1 MSSVGSINLDLNI
14 NNRGFDKQVD
24 NIASR
29 TKQKFGVM
37 SVAVGNILADMATK
51 AIASIGSFVKDSID
65 KGSELAELQ
74 NVVDTVFTTMS
85 DKVDNFAQ
93 NALKAYGLTE
103 AQAKRMMGTY
113 GAMSKSF
120 GYTEQQAYSMS
131 EQLTALTADVASF
144 YNLNHDEAYTKMKSV
159 FTGETESLKE
169 LGVVMTQAALDQY
182 ALQNGYGRTTAQMS
196 EQEKVALRLAFV
208 QDKLSVAS
216 GDFVRTQDQWAN
228 QTRILTG
235 QFESLKAAI
244 GQGLINVLTPVIKVI
259 NVIMGKLV
267 QLANAFKS
275 FTAMIMGGS
284 SGSGG
289 QSAAGAMEGVA
300 DAAEQAAS
308 ATGGISDAASGAA
321 ASAKK
326 AQKSLMGFDEI
337 NKLQDTSS
345 SDGGS
350 GSGGGAGGGVSFD
363 NIDFGSAIEQ
373 QESKMESS
381 LSKLKELAEE
391 TFAVFKDG
399 FNDGLGDDFDA
410 SLQRTKEHLL
420 GIKSS
425 LSNIFNDPDVQGA
438 ATNWARTVIHS
449 LGQITGSV
457 VSIAQSIAENLIGGV
472 DLYLQQNSGF
482 IKDRIIGMFNV
493 SSEIWSICGDL
504 ASACASIFEVYR
516 GPEAKACTANIIG
529 IFSNAALGST
539 QLALQLGRDILDC
552 IATPIIQNEGKIAEA
567 IRNTLGPVSG
577 VLETLNNA
585 VKNTFE
591 KIFQVYNEY
600 VKPMFDKFKDGLSSI
615 VSTLLDAYNNNIAPV
630 LGSLSSK
637 FSEVFESNI
646 QPMINSFL
654 ELVGKIAQVI
664 GDVWQNAIVPVVN
677 WLIATLVPI
686 LAPIFEQLGNVV
698 LALMATFSSVMSG
711 IMQALGGVIDF
722 IAGLFTGDWDR
733 CWQGIKD
740 IFEGIWNAISGYFL
754 GIWEVIKGIVS
765 AALEVIKGTIQW
777 AFELISGII
786 QAAWDIIKNIFSVV
800 LEAIKSLVSTVF
812 DAISTAISTALDTI
826 STIVT
831 TVWNAIKASIS
842 TALNAISTVVTT
854 VWNAIETAI
863 STTLDTISTVISTV
877 WNAIKTTVSTILNSI
892 KTVVTNL
899 WNGIKASVSN
909 IMDNIKTA
917 ISNAWN
923 SIKSSISTIISNIKT
938 AVTNGWNNIKTSVS
952 TVVGNIKSSVSSGF
966 TSMKT
971 SISNVMDG
979 IKTKITNVFNSIW
992 SFIKSIVNSILG
1004 GVESMANGLI
1014 SAINGMVK
1022 ALNKLNIDIPD
1033 WVPSVGG
1040 KKLGF
1045 NIPEV
1050 SKISIPR
1057 LAQGGYVSANQPQLA
1072 MIGDNKT
1079 QGEIVSPEGKMMEIM
1094 LKALEAFF
1102 GRLRDA
1108 GYSNQQQQGDFGDL
1122 VIPIYLDGTIL
1133 DEVIVTAQQ
1142 RRNVRSGGR

>member
-1 MSSVGSINLDLNI
+1 
-14 NNRGFDKQVD
+14 
-24 NIASR
+24 
-29 TKQKFGVM
+29 M

-93 NALKAYGLTE
+93 NALEAYGLTE
-103 AQAKRMMGTY
+103 AQAKRMMGAY

-120 GYTEQQAYSMS
+120 DYTEQQAYSMS

-144 YNLNHDEAYTKMKSV
+144 YNLNHDEAYTKMTSV

-169 LGVVMTQAALDQY
+169 LGVVMTQSALDQY
-182 ALQNGYGRTTAQMS
+182 ALQQGYGRTTAQMT

-284 SGSGG
+284 SGGG

-350 GSGGGAGGGVSFD
+350 GSGGAGGGVSFD

-482 IKDRIIGMFNV
+482 IKDRIIGLFNV

-552 IATPIIQNEGKIAEA
+552 IATPIIQNKGKIAEA

-600 VKPMFDKFKDGLSSI
+600 VKPMFDKFKNGLSSI

-637 FSEVFESNI
+637 FSEVFVSNI

-740 IFEGIWNAISGYFL
+740 IFEGVWNAISGFFL

-765 AALEVIKGTIQW
+765 AALEIIKGTIQW

-812 DAISTAISTALDTI
+812 DEIKSGIETAMNAISTIISTVWDAIKTAISTVLDTI
-826 STIVT
+826 STI
-831 TVWNAIKASIS
+831 
-842 TALNAISTVVTT
+842 
-854 VWNAIETAI
+854 
-863 STTLDTISTVISTV
+863 ISTV

-966 TSMKT
+966 TSMKA

-1022 ALNKLNIDIPD
+1022 ALNKLKVDIPD

-1050 SKISIPR
+1050 SRISIPR
-1057 LAQGGYVSANQPQLA
+1057 LAQGGYVRANQPQLA

-1108 GYSNQQQQGDFGDL
+1108 GYTNQQQQGDFGDL

>member
-1 MSSVGSINLDLNI
+1 
-14 NNRGFDKQVD
+14 
-24 NIASR
+24 
-29 TKQKFGVM
+29 M

-51 AIASIGSFVKDSID
+51 AISSIGSFVKDSID

-93 NALKAYGLTE
+93 NALEAYGLTE

-182 ALQNGYGRTTAQMS
+182 ALQQGYGRTTSKMT

-208 QDKLSVAS
+208 QDKLSAAS

-228 QTRILTG
+228 QTRILAG

-337 NKLQDTSS
+337 NKLQNTSS

-373 QESKMESS
+373 QESKMETS

-637 FSEVFESNI
+637 FSEVFVSNI

-740 IFEGIWNAISGYFL
+740 IFEGIWNAISGFFL

-765 AALEVIKGTIQW
+765 AALEIIKGTIQW

-812 DAISTAISTALDTI
+812 DEIKSGIETAMNAISTIISTVWDAIKTAISTVLDAI
-826 STIVT
+826 STI
-831 TVWNAIKASIS
+831 
-842 TALNAISTVVTT
+842 
-854 VWNAIETAI
+854 
-863 STTLDTISTVISTV
+863 ISTV
-877 WNAIKTTVSTILNSI
+877 WNAIKTAVSTILNSI

-899 WNGIKASVSN
+899 WNGIKTSVSN

-938 AVTNGWNNIKTSVS
+938 AVTNGWNNIKTSVT
-952 TVVGNIKSSVSSGF
+952 TVVGNIKSSVTSGF
-966 TSMKT
+966 NSMKS
-971 SISNVMDG
+971 SIGNVMDG

-1014 SAINGMVK
+1014 TAINGMVK
-1022 ALNKLNIDIPD
+1022 ALNKLQFDVPN
-1033 WVPSVGG
+1033 WVPGMGG
-1040 KKLGF
+1040 KKFGF

-1050 SKISIPR
+1050 SRVSLPR
-1057 LAQGGYVSANQPQLA
+1057 LAQGGYVKANQPQLA

-1094 LKALEAFF
+1094 MKALEAFF

-1108 GYSNQQQQGDFGDL
+1108 GYTNQQQQGDFGDL

>member
-1 MSSVGSINLDLNI
+1 
-14 NNRGFDKQVD
+14 
-24 NIASR
+24 
-29 TKQKFGVM
+29 M

-85 DKVDNFAQ
+85 DTVDNFAQ
-93 NALKAYGLTE
+93 NALESYGLTE

-208 QDKLSVAS
+208 QDKLSAAS

-350 GSGGGAGGGVSFD
+350 GSGGGVSFD

-482 IKDRIIGMFNV
+482 IKDRIIGIFNV

-529 IFSNAALGST
+529 IFSNAVLGST

-552 IATPIIQNEGKIAEA
+552 IATPIIQNKGKIAEA

-740 IFEGIWNAISGYFL
+740 IFEGIWNAISGFFL

-765 AALEVIKGTIQW
+765 AALEIIKGTIQW

-812 DAISTAISTALDTI
+812 DAIKSGIETAM
-826 STIVT
+826 
-831 TVWNAIKASIS
+831 
-842 TALNAISTVVTT
+842 NAISTIIST
-854 VWNAIETAI
+854 VWDAIKTAINTVLDAI
-863 STTLDTISTVISTV
+863 STIISTV
-877 WNAIKTTVSTILNSI
+877 WNAIKTAVSTILNSI

-899 WNGIKASVSN
+899 WNGIKTSVSN

-938 AVTNGWNNIKTSVS
+938 AVTNGWNNIKTSVT
-952 TVVGNIKSSVSSGF
+952 TVVGNIKSSVTSGF
-966 TSMKT
+966 NSMKS
-971 SISNVMDG
+971 SIGNVMDG

-1014 SAINGMVK
+1014 TAINGMVK
-1022 ALNKLNIDIPD
+1022 ALNKLQFDVPN
-1033 WVPSVGG
+1033 WVPGMGG
-1040 KKLGF
+1040 KKFGF

-1050 SKISIPR
+1050 SRVSLPR
-1057 LAQGGYVSANQPQLA
+1057 LAQGGYVKANQPQLA

-1094 LKALEAFF
+1094 MKALEAFF

-1108 GYSNQQQQGDFGDL
+1108 GYTNQQQQGDFGDL